1 METIVVG
8 VTVTEA
14 SALALGIDHLLDHF
28 LAPGARGG
36 EQAEINDYSD
46 RPSWSMSQLSPV
58 LVIDIPCICLDDPS
72 PVNSIDVLESFSR

>member
-1 METIVVG
+1 METITVG

-14 SALALGIDHLLDHF
+14 SGPALGIDHLLDHF
-28 LAPGARGG
+28 LVPGGRGA

-46 RPSWSMSQLSPV
+46 RPSWSMNQLSPV